1 MSIEIDGKAIATD
14 CRASVQVRAAAYRRA
29 RGHAPGLG
37 VILVG
42 SDPASAVY
50 VKNKEMACRKAGIAS
65 FHHDLKAEATR
76 EQLERKID
84 ELNADPRVHGILL
97 QLPLPKHLP
106 ESEMLERIHPE
117 KDVDGFHPISAGM
130 LAVGR
135 PGFVPCTPRGIM
147 KLIESTGQPTDGKR
161 AVVIGRS
168 NIVGK
173 PVAQLLLA
181 ANCTVTICHS
191 RTVDLPGE
199 VRRADIVVAAIG
211 RPDFVRGD
219 WIQQGAIVIDVG
231 INRRAN
237 GDLCGDVDYA
247 AARERAGWIT
257 PVPGGVGP
265 MTVAMLLENT
275 LEGALRYDSPR

>member
-1 MSIEIDGKAIATD
+1 MSIEIDGKAIAME
-14 CRASVQVRAAAYRRA
+14 CRAAVQARVAAYRRD
-29 RGHAPGLG
+29 RGYAPGLG

-42 SDPASAVY
+42 SDHASAVY
-50 VKNKEMACRKAGIAS
+50 VRNKEMACRKAGIAS
-65 FHHDLKAEATR
+65 FHHDLKADATV

-84 ELNADPRVHGILL
+84 QLNDDPKVHGILL
-97 QLPLPKHLP
+97 QLSLPKHLP
-106 ESEMLERIHPE
+106 ESDMLERIHPH

-135 PGFVPCTPRGIM
+135 SGFVPCTPRGIM
-147 KLIESTGQPTDGKR
+147 KLVESTGQPTQGKR

-191 RTVDLPGE
+191 RTVDLPDE

-211 RPDFVRGD
+211 RADFVKGD
-219 WIQQGAIVIDVG
+219 WIKPGAVVIDVG
-231 INRRAN
+231 INRRDN
-237 GDLCGDVDYA
+237 GDLCGDVDFD
-247 AARERAGWIT
+247 AARKHAGWIT

-275 LEGALRYDSPR
+275 LEGALRYDPPR